1 MTTNRRQTQRRAR
14 QRAQAEQDTQGQLN
28 RRRESMQAAEGHAG
42 SIPRGN
48 QQTEDENLGHRQRSR
63 APTRP
68 LIEAVQPRARP
79 STGPGATGEG
89 ACF

>member
-14 QRAQAEQDTQGQLN
+14 QRAQQEQDTQGQLN

-48 QQTEDENLGHRQRSR
+48 QQTEDENLGHRR
-63 APTRP
+63 
-68 LIEAVQPRARP
+68 EEYARLL
-79 STGPGATGEG
+79 GH
-89 ACF
+89 